1 MSDRPTNISRVEPR
15 DTYLLTFFIS
25 PQGIL
30 TLSDPKS
37 GSIASLVDL
46 ERVVAVTTADE
57 APEKVSVGSSSYT
70 PENFSPGYKILG
82 FVLNSATIISCRGPS
97 AFIDEIV
104 GKVNDAM
111 NDIKIKK
118 KRSNVGDVAGTSS

>member
-1 MSDRPTNISRVEPR
+1 MNVKVAMSDRPTNISRVEPR

-70 PENFSPGYKILG
+70 QKTFLQGIRFWALS
-82 FVLNSATIISCRGPS
+82 
-97 AFIDEIV
+97 
-104 GKVNDAM
+104 
-111 NDIKIKK
+111 
-118 KRSNVGDVAGTSS
+118 